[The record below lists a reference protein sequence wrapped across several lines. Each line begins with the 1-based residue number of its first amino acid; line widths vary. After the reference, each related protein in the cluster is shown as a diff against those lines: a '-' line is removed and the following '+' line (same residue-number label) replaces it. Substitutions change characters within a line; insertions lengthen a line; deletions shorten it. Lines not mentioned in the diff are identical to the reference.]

1 MSINATVQR
10 IVDDLFAD
18 QLVKGLE
25 ATEKI
30 RWIVKDSLGY
40 NPTTGEVSANE
51 SEREIPVITGDMQSS
66 FPGAV
71 KNNDT
76 NSLQVTDDFVLQMQ
90 PLQDRTSK
98 QALSDYFVHEDREYA
113 VKKIDVIRL
122 GSKPMLW
129 KVRGS

>member
-98 QALSDYFVHEDREYA
+98 QALSDYFVHEDINREDLYLLS
-113 VKKIDVIRL
+113 KKMD
-122 GSKPMLW
+122 
-129 KVRGS
+129 KVCNME